1 MSTSHHGMPASQ
13 EPEDSTIRR
22 MLEQLQGTAKRE
34 YPRGRMG
41 AEDDGALS
49 FAVAADKENGVIVI
63 RFGKPVEWI
72 GLAPEDASKLITLLV
87 QKMREVK
94 HDEPVHITFG

>member
-1 MSTSHHGMPASQ
+1 MSTSHHGQPASN
-13 EPEDSTIRR
+13 EEESATIRR
-22 MLEQLQGTAKRE
+22 MLDQLQGTARRE

-49 FAVAADKENGVIVI
+49 FAVAADPQTKTVII

-72 GLAPEDASKLITLLV
+72 GLAPEDLAKLITMLSAKV
-87 QKMREVK
+87 RELSTDK
-94 HDEPVHITFG
+94 HVHISVD